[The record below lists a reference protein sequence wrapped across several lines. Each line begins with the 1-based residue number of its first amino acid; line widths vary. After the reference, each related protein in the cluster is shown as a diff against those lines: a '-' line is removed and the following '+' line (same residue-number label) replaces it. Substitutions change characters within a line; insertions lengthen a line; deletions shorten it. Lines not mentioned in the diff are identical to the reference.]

1 MQFVSNPVHELEPKQ
16 MKLSVREMNKG
27 DIEDFVQYWLNASDQ
42 YLLDLGVDLKKRPTR
57 EQIEKLV
64 NDQIGVAM
72 EKRKAYFLTWL
83 YDNKSIGCSNLN
95 QIEYGKRAFMHLHIW
110 DYMNRKKGFGAALIK
125 KSLPFYF
132 KNLKLQEVYCE
143 PYALNPAPNKV
154 VEKIGF
160 TFIKQ
165 YLTVPGASNFEQMVN
180 QWKLTRADYESIM
193 AKNKNR

>member
-1 MQFVSNPVHELEPKQ
+1 
-16 MKLSVREMNKG
+16 MNKG
-27 DIEDFVQYWLNASDQ
+27 DIEHFVQYWLNASDQ

-57 EQIEKLV
+57 EQIEQLV

-83 YDNKSIGCSNLN
+83 YDNKPIGCSNVN
-95 QIEYGKRAFMHLHIW
+95 QIEYGKKAFMHLHIW
-110 DYMNRKKGFGAALIK
+110 DYKNKKKGAGATLIK

-132 KNLKLQEVYCE
+132 KNLKLQELYCE

-154 VEKIGF
+154 MEKIGF

-165 YLTVPGASNFEQMVN
+165 YRIVPGASNFEQMVN
-180 QWKLTRADYESIM
+180 QWKLTRADYESII
-193 AKNKNR
+193 AKNKE

>member
-1 MQFVSNPVHELEPKQ
+1 
-16 MKLSVREMNKG
+16 
-27 DIEDFVQYWLNASDQ
+27 
-42 YLLDLGVDLKKRPTR
+42 
-57 EQIEKLV
+57 
-64 NDQIGVAM
+64 
-72 EKRKAYFLTWL
+72 
-83 YDNKSIGCSNLN
+83 
-95 QIEYGKRAFMHLHIW
+95 MHLHIW